1 MPLSLAIGL
10 VIGCYDGFFGPGA
23 GTFLTLAFTGLCRF
37 DLLTAAGNTK
47 VANATSN
54 LASLVTFALGGK
66 VLWAVGILGGYV
78 GAGLALKGGAKVIRP
93 MFFVVLTLL
102 VVRLVW
108 DLLA

>member
-1 MPLSLAIGL
+1 MDFLVRGLGPFSPWPLPACAGSTCLPLRAI
-10 VIGCYDGFFGPGA
+10 PRWPTPPPTWPA
-23 GTFLTLAFTGLCRF
+23 
-37 DLLTAAGNTK
+37 
-47 VANATSN
+47 
-54 LASLVTFALGGK
+54 LVTFALGGK
-66 VLWAVGILGGYV
+66 VLWAVGIPAALFGIAGGYV